1 MSAANR
7 YTRTRYIDTIPE
19 LDTVPELDRLPFS
32 ALLCELN
39 NYRISIIIHAIIISP
54 DIICPILYS
63 KNYTYTAKPFINNSL

>member
-54 DIICPILYS
+54 ILFS
-63 KNYTYTAKPFINNSL
+63 KNYTFTAKPFINNSL